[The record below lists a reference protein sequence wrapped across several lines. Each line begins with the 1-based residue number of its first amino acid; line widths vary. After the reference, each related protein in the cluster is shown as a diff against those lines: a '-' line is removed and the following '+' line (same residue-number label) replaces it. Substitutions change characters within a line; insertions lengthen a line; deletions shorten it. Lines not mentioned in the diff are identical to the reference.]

1 MQRIGEAFGSG
12 ARDVLGVLCCG
23 AGKCLGIGTPV
34 IMADGTV
41 KAVELIQPGDKVL
54 TPYSTVATVR
64 GVTSGID
71 EMFRV
76 TPVKGDPYTVNSHH
90 ILSVQIT
97 GRVRGSNGTTCGGR
111 QYAAGDIANV
121 TVSEWL
127 AASNNFR
134 RLAKGWRPDLVTF
147 PTPEKALDIPP
158 YILGAWLGDGT
169 LKKTELTNMDY
180 EVILEWYSYAH
191 SLGLKVR
198 VASKEHTECCSYTM
212 TNGEG
217 SRKENIFESK
227 LKALGLYRTKRAI
240 PLEYKTASVENR
252 LEILA
257 GLIDTD
263 GYLSKG
269 YYDAVWKSEELANDV
284 AFVARSLGLAASV
297 SPCMKEA
304 KNGKA
309 GPQPYF
315 RVSITGDIH
324 RIPCR
329 VERRKAGPRKQ
340 IKSVLHSGITVESI
354 GLGEYFGF
362 ELEGECKLYM
372 LGDFQVTHNSVVA
385 AHTLEHAGAPAIFIA
400 HRAELIGGESLA
412 LARSGVRHRIIGPPA
427 LSREC
432 SRRHVEEGMFDHID
446 HKGRVVVASVDTL
459 ANLPESDPLWRA
471 VRMVVTDECF
481 PAGTMIDTPD
491 GLKRIELIEVG
502 DTVTAFDENTGGF
515 EPRQVTGLFKNPM
528 PSDLVAVGV
537 PGGDVRCTLNHPF
550 WTKRGWIEAEDLQ
563 VGDWVLHRFI
573 WQQVYHVEWFNSD
586 TWPESVYNFEVEGL
600 HTYIADGF
608 VVHNCHHVLRENKW
622 GRCRERFTNAV
633 SLGLSATPHRAD
645 GKGLGRHADGIY
657 ETIIEGPNARQI
669 ELLGFLT
676 PHKIYAPPSDLDLST
691 VHVTASG
698 DYSGKEL
705 AAATR
710 KSHIVGDVV
719 AHYLRFAAGKLGMTF
734 TVDVEAAGVIAEA
747 FRAQGV
753 PAEVVTGNTPT
764 DLRNSIFRR
773 FRKGEILQLVS
784 CEIAGEGFDLPDVA
798 VLSLARAT
806 ASFTLATQQIGRVKR
821 TLAGKQVGLVID
833 HVGNVRRHCQAKW
846 CDDQQEF
853 YIAVGERE
861 WTLNRAERRSSSSK
875 TTELINTCPMCFMSW
890 PRVHGRQC
898 PYCAHEEPPKGRSR
912 PEEVEGVLAELSA
925 EALAGVL
932 ADIGRID
939 GPSPSRGS
947 DVTSMAIDKNHRLRQ
962 EAQTELRDA
971 MARWG
976 GAAQLLQGLTRDQA
990 QRAFWITFGIDV
1002 GTAQTLGRT
1011 EAENL
1016 RQKVVDGIGRFR

>member
-1 MQRIGEAFGSG
+1 
-12 ARDVLGVLCCG
+12 
-23 AGKCLGIGTPV
+23 
-34 IMADGTV
+34 
-41 KAVELIQPGDKVL
+41 
-54 TPYSTVATVR
+54 
-64 GVTSGID
+64 
-71 EMFRV
+71 
-76 TPVKGDPYTVNSHH
+76 
-90 ILSVQIT
+90 
-97 GRVRGSNGTTCGGR
+97 
-111 QYAAGDIANV
+111 
-121 TVSEWL
+121 
-127 AASNNFR
+127 
-134 RLAKGWRPDLVTF
+134 
-147 PTPEKALDIPP
+147 
-158 YILGAWLGDGT
+158 
-169 LKKTELTNMDY
+169 
-180 EVILEWYSYAH
+180 
-191 SLGLKVR
+191 
-198 VASKEHTECCSYTM
+198 
-212 TNGEG
+212 
-217 SRKENIFESK
+217 
-227 LKALGLYRTKRAI
+227 
-240 PLEYKTASVENR
+240 
-252 LEILA
+252 
-257 GLIDTD
+257 
-263 GYLSKG
+263 
-269 YYDAVWKSEELANDV
+269 
-284 AFVARSLGLAASV
+284 
-297 SPCMKEA
+297 
-304 KNGKA
+304 
-309 GPQPYF
+309 
-315 RVSITGDIH
+315 
-324 RIPCR
+324 
-329 VERRKAGPRKQ
+329 
-340 IKSVLHSGITVESI
+340 
-354 GLGEYFGF
+354 
-362 ELEGECKLYM
+362 
-372 LGDFQVTHNSVVA
+372 
-385 AHTLEHAGAPAIFIA
+385 
-400 HRAELIGGESLA
+400 
-412 LARSGVRHRIIGPPA
+412 
-427 LSREC
+427 
-432 SRRHVEEGMFDHID
+432 MFDHID
-446 HKGRVVVASVDTL
+446 HKARVVVASVDTL

-491 GLKRIELIEVG
+491 GPKRIEHIQVG
-502 DTVTAFDENTGGF
+502 DTVTAFDEITGGF

-528 PSDLVAVGV
+528 PREMVAVGTRAGV
-537 PGGDVRCTLNHPF
+537 VRCTLNHPF
-550 WTKRGWIEAEDLQ
+550 WVEMRGWVEAKDL
-563 VGDWVLHRFI
+563 RFNDRVHYKGRFRYVDHLE
-573 WQQVYHVEWFNSD
+573 QYDS
-586 TWPESVYNFEVEGL
+586 TTRPGSVYNFEVEGL
-600 HTYIADGF
+600 HTYIANGF

-622 GRCRERFTNAV
+622 GRCRERFVNAV

-676 PHKIYAPPSDLDLST
+676 PHKIYAPPSDLDLSA

-821 TLAGKQVGLVID
+821 TLAGKEVGLVID

-861 WTLNRAERRSSSSK
+861 WSLNRAERRSSSSK

-890 PRVHGRQC
+890 PRVHGREC
-898 PYCAHEEPPKGRSR
+898 PYCAHEEPPKGRGR
-912 PEEVEGVLAELSA
+912 PEEVEGVLAELSP

-947 DVTSMAIDKNHRLRQ
+947 DITSMAIDKNHRLRQ

-971 MARWG
+971 MERWG

-990 QRAFWITFGIDV
+990 QRAFWIEFGIDV

-1016 RQKVVDGIGRFR
+1016 RQKVVDGIGKFG